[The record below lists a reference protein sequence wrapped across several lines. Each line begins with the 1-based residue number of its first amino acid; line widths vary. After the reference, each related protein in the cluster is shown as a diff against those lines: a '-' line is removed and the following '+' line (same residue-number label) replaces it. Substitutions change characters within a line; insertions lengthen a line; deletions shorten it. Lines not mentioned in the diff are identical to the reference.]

1 MGSNVEMRTDLSPQ
15 RPGRTFELWV
25 LVIILLVGAFN
36 GFLRLQAAVYT
47 WSVLATIGITPG
59 PLYLALSG
67 AIWGLALLV
76 AAVGLF
82 FRQRWAPLFTH
93 VTVIVLALAY
103 WLDRLVFTRSA
114 DAQVNWPFMA
124 VVTVFTL
131 AFVFSVLSLDRQKRF
146 FEG

>member
-1 MGSNVEMRTDLSPQ
+1 M

-25 LVIILLVGAFN
+25 LVIILLVGALD

-47 WSVLATIGITPG
+47 WSVLAGIGITPG
-59 PLYLALSG
+59 PLYLAISG

-76 AAVGLF
+76 AAAGLF
-82 FRQRWAPLFTH
+82 FRRPWAPRYTRI
-93 VTVIVLALAY
+93 TVIVLALAY
-103 WLDRLVFTRSA
+103 WADRLAFTRSA
-114 DAQVNWPFMA
+114 DAQANWPFMTG
-124 VVTVFTL
+124 VTVLAL

>member
-1 MGSNVEMRTDLSPQ
+1 M

-25 LVIILLVGAFN
+25 LVLVLLVGALE

-47 WSVLATIGITPG
+47 WGVLAVIGITPG
-59 PLYLALSG
+59 PLYLATSG

-76 AAVGLF
+76 AAAGLF
-82 FRQRWAPLFTH
+82 FRQRWAPIYSRISA
-93 VTVIVLALAY
+93 VVLALAY
-103 WLDRLVFTRSA
+103 WVDRLAFTHAA
-114 DAQVNWPFMA
+114 DAQANWPFMA
-124 VVTVFTL
+124 GVTVFFL

>member
-1 MGSNVEMRTDLSPQ
+1 M

-25 LVIILLVGAFN
+25 LVIILLVGALE

-47 WSVLATIGITPG
+47 WSVLVNVGITPG

-76 AAVGLF
+76 AAAGLF
-82 FRQRWAPLFTH
+82 FRQRWAAWYARIAA
-93 VTVIVLALAY
+93 VALALAY
-103 WLDRLVFTRSA
+103 WIDRLGFTRSA
-114 DAQVNWPFMA
+114 EAQTNWPFMA
-124 VVTVFTL
+124 GLTALIL
-131 AFVFSVLSLDRQKRF
+131 AFVFSVLSLERQKRF

>member
-1 MGSNVEMRTDLSPQ
+1 M

-25 LVIILLVGAFN
+25 LVIILLVGALE

-47 WSVLATIGITPG
+47 WSVLANVGITPG

-67 AIWGLALLV
+67 AIWGLGLLV
-76 AAVGLF
+76 AAAGLF
-82 FRQRWAPLFTH
+82 FRQRWAAWYTRIAA
-93 VTVIVLALAY
+93 VALALAY
-103 WLDRLVFTRSA
+103 WIDRLTFTRSV
-114 DAQVNWPFMA
+114 DAQTNWPFMA
-124 VVTVFTL
+124 GLTALIL